1 MCKSQENIKKI
12 INNITLRI
20 SINYFFNSLISE
32 SLVSICQNKKATYMK
47 FNFKTK
53 FFIFVRFVNVLK
65 QALGMEYLLLI
76 GFLGQE

>member
-1 MCKSQENIKKI
+1 
-12 INNITLRI
+12 
-20 SINYFFNSLISE
+20 
-32 SLVSICQNKKATYMK
+32 MK